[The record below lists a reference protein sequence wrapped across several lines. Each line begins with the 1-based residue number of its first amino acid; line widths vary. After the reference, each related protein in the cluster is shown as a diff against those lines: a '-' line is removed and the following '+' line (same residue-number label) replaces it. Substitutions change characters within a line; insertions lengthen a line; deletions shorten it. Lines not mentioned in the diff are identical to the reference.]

1 MSTEEI
7 KTIHGYLNKLYSLL
21 KSGSRTRFCDSV
33 AEKFYAKDITGNTLK
48 HWFTNADTIPN
59 DKDVVKDFFNEAF
72 KWLDTELKIQ
82 YAPERN
88 RIEAIDITT
97 QMIKE
102 KLK

>member
-1 MSTEEI
+1 MSAEEI

-21 KSGSRTRFCDSV
+21 KSGSRTRFCERI
-33 AEKFYAKDITGNTLK
+33 ALKFHAKDITGNTLK
-48 HWFTNADTIPN
+48 HWFTNAETMPN
-59 DKDVVKDFFNEAF
+59 DNDVVKDFFKEAF
-72 KWLDTELKIQ
+72 EWLDTELKIQ

-88 RIEAIDITT
+88 RIQAIDITT

>member
-21 KSGSRTRFCDSV
+21 KSGSRTRFCESV
-33 AEKFYAKDITGNTLK
+33 APKFLAKDITGNTLK
-48 HWFTNADTIPN
+48 HWFTNADTMPN
-59 DKDVVKDFFNEAF
+59 DKDVVKDFFKEAF
-72 KWLDTELKIQ
+72 NWLDNELKIQ
-82 YAPERN
+82 YAPERS